1 MVATPEEIP
10 TDLTLEIG
18 DDLPPERFMAAARAF
33 FGYVQELSQAAV
45 PDGQPARWIVHVRE
59 GSTLL
64 GLTPNPGVP
73 PEVARIVYERAERGL
88 THLKD
93 RDIEDSGLAEPALK
107 HLRVLS
113 EMTETGP
120 NKAPP
125 VSIRLWIR
133 KKPISFEPAIASTIR
148 EDQRA
153 DYNDYGTIE
162 GRLETIQE
170 SFGTLQLFIR
180 DALLRQRVRCY
191 FPENMLPAVFEQ
203 FRKRV
208 EVSGIIHYRKN
219 GTPIS
224 IEAEHVI
231 GLPDDSELPSAE
243 EVRGILAS

>member
-93 RDIEDSGLAEPALK
+93 RGFWFS
-107 HLRVLS
+107 
-113 EMTETGP
+113 
-120 NKAPP
+120 
-125 VSIRLWIR
+125 
-133 KKPISFEPAIASTIR
+133 
-148 EDQRA
+148 
-153 DYNDYGTIE
+153 
-162 GRLETIQE
+162 
-170 SFGTLQLFIR
+170 
-180 DALLRQRVRCY
+180 
-191 FPENMLPAVFEQ
+191 
-203 FRKRV
+203 
-208 EVSGIIHYRKN
+208 
-219 GTPIS
+219 
-224 IEAEHVI
+224 
-231 GLPDDSELPSAE
+231 
-243 EVRGILAS
+243 